1 MALDDI
7 NDNKKI
13 KSKSS
18 IFIKYKQFKDGE
30 KDLKKSAGDTFEQKK
45 SDITTQLS
53 EAKKQ
58 KSKYQ
63 KEIKSQFDEMLDL
76 ISITNNSGTQTN
88 SYLKRTFVTAL
99 TELKPKVFEL
109 LTETSIQAIGCSEDQ
124 LYQNQT
130 VYVKVSSI
138 DLGKLLQEPY
148 DTLIGSI
155 SYESSDIVYGTT
167 PFTMN
172 KELYERIQQIN
183 QPFSVTSGSSYK
195 GTSGQDLFDITYV
208 ESYPDPITG
217 NIIIGNFYKIE
228 LKNRATLNKISEF
241 LNDYYST
248 IELIDLKN
256 LF

>member
-18 IFIKYKQFKDGE
+18 ILRKYKQFKDGE

-76 ISITNNSGTQTN
+76 ISITNNNGTQTN
-88 SYLKRTFVTAL
+88 GYLKRTFVTAL

-172 KELYERIQQIN
+172 KELYEE
-183 QPFSVTSGSSYK
+183 F
-195 GTSGQDLFDITYV
+195 
-208 ESYPDPITG
+208 
-217 NIIIGNFYKIE
+217 
-228 LKNRATLNKISEF
+228 NK
-241 LNDYYST
+241 
-248 IELIDLKN
+248 
-256 LF
+256 